1 MKNIEMDI
9 VFILDRSGSMSG
21 IESDTIGGY
30 NSYIANQKDKNVLV
44 TTVLFDDQYEMINN
58 RKHISEVN
66 KLTNKEYFVRG
77 STALL
82 DAIGNTIKFMDK
94 SINKKVIFIIT
105 TDGYENASREYN
117 KEQIKE
123 LIKGHSK
130 WEFIYVGANIDSYE
144 EGRKLGIKDQN
155 ISNYKKDKIGVS
167 KLYDSIERASNMMYN
182 ESSIK
187 DNWKDELEDY
197 IKENKE

>member
-9 VFILDRSGSMSG
+9 VFILDRSGSMSE

-30 NSYIANQKDKNVLV
+30 NSYINNQKDKNVLV

-66 KLTNKEYFVRG
+66 KLTNKEYYVRG

-144 EGRKLGIKDQN
+144 EGRKLGIKDNN
-155 ISNYKKDKIGVS
+155 ISNYKKDKRGVS
-167 KLYDSIERASNMMYN
+167 KLFDSIEVASNMMYN
-182 ESSIK
+182 ESYIK

>member
-30 NSYIANQKDKNVLV
+30 NSYINNQKDKNVLV
-44 TTVLFDDQYEMINN
+44 TTVLFDNNYEMINN

-144 EGRKLGIKDQN
+144 EGRKLGIKNQN